1 MSPAGSCGWQRAVC
15 HGALGSCI
23 PGGQQALIPE
33 KISCLVPPVSTR
45 SHAVVE
51 TSISGLNKH
60 SSTLDRSG
68 TETGYAILDAITASI
83 AVLDS
88 HGTIITCNSAWMD
101 FARDNG
107 LRDLSSVSVGANYL
121 MACRVSDGPDADT
134 AGSAEL
140 GIRDVLSGS
149 RPSFALEYPCPSET
163 HQRWF
168 LMNAAPLIQDG
179 EVCGAV
185 IVHTDITSRV
195 LAEEAVRQNQKA
207 IRRERDFSNAVLDTA
222 GALVVVL
229 DEDDRIVRMN
239 RTCEELTGYG
249 IQEVKGYRVRDLF
262 RPPEAAEPEMSV
274 EARPQGQA
282 PPGRSETYWLTKQ
295 GGLIKVAWS
304 NTCLPG
310 DNGGPSYT
318 VSVGIDITEQDSLE
332 RARKREFES
341 LHAYS
346 RYRETPAD
354 RSGANTPQA
363 DQSPRSFGQIG
374 LAFEALLDQA
384 LERTV
389 FREDGGIS
397 ATLKGLAA
405 ELAAQ
410 RAGPRDVVTIYVN
423 ALKQKNQHAPPEKVQ
438 AYTDEGRLLLI
449 ELMGHLA
456 SYYRERCESDD

>member
-1 MSPAGSCGWQRAVC
+1 MD
-15 HGALGSCI
+15 
-23 PGGQQALIPE
+23 E
-33 KISCLVPPVSTR
+33 F
-45 SHAVVE
+45 
-51 TSISGLNKH
+51 
-60 SSTLDRSG
+60 G
-68 TETGYAILDAITASI
+68 TESGYAILDAITASI
-83 AVLDS
+83 VVLDS
-88 HGTIITCNSAWMD
+88 HGTILTCNSAWMD

-107 LRDLSSVSVGANYL
+107 LRDLTSVSVGANYL
-121 MACRVSDGPDADT
+121 TACRVSDGPDADI

-149 RPSFALEYPCPSET
+149 RPSFALEYPCPSEA

-168 LMNAAPLIQDG
+168 LMNAAPLIHDG
-179 EVCGAV
+179 EISGAV

-195 LAEEAVRQNQKA
+195 LAEEAVRQNQRA
-207 IRRERDFSNAVLDTA
+207 IRRERDFSDAVLDTA

-229 DEDDRIVRMN
+229 DQDGRIVRMN

-249 IQEVKGYRVRDLF
+249 IQEVKGQRLRNLF
-262 RPPEAAEPEMSV
+262 RPPEAAEPERPA
-274 EARPQGQA
+274 EAEAKPQET
-282 PPGRSETYWLTKQ
+282 PGRSETYWLTKQ

-304 NTCLPG
+304 TTHLPG

-346 RYRETPAD
+346 RYREPAQD
-354 RSGANTPQA
+354 RSVVEPTEV
-363 DQSPRSFGQIG
+363 DRSPRSFGQIG
-374 LAFEALLDQA
+374 LAFEDLLDQA

-397 ATLKGLAA
+397 ETLKGLAA

-410 RAGPRDVVTIYVN
+410 GAGPRDVVTIYVN

-456 SYYRERCESDD
+456 SYYRDRCESDD